1 MKRRFEGKS
10 VVVIGGNSGIGLAA
24 AKAFANEGARVAVG
38 GRNPDTLASAVNE
51 IGKQA
56 SAHEVDIS
64 DVKAIRSLFDEL
76 RQSLGRVDVLFVN
89 SGRCSFCPIEA
100 VTEED
105 WHWVQDTN
113 LKGVFFTVQA
123 ALPLMPNP
131 SSIVFTGSISGRL
144 SNPRAAS
151 YAASKAGL
159 RSLGRSLA
167 AAFVDRGIRVNVVS
181 PGPTDT
187 PAYERARKHE
197 ASQLPLIL
205 EDEIASIPMKRMG
218 RPEEVAQAVL
228 FLASE
233 DASFTTGTEFLVDGG
248 EASL

>member
-1 MKRRFEGKS
+1 MKQRFLGKS
-10 VVVIGGNSGIGLAA
+10 VIVVGGNSGIGLAA
-24 AKAFANEGARVAVG
+24 AKAFASEGAKVVIA
-38 GRNPDTLASAVNE
+38 GRNAETLESSAKE
-51 IGKQA
+51 IGEGTLTYQ
-56 SAHEVDIS
+56 VDIS
-64 DVKAIRSLFDEL
+64 DVKTISSLFE
-76 RQSLGRVDVLFVN
+76 QVGASLGKIDALFVN
-89 SGRCSFCPIEA
+89 SGRCSFCPIGS

-123 ALPLMPNP
+123 ALPLMSEP

-144 SNPRAAS
+144 ANHRAPV

-167 AAFVDRGIRVNVVS
+167 AALVDRGIRVNVVS

-197 ASQLPLIL
+197 DDVPTIL
-205 EDEIASIPMKRMG
+205 EDEVGCIPMKRMG
-218 RPEEVAQAVL
+218 TPEEVAEAVL

-233 DASFTTGTEFLVDGG
+233 DSSFTTGTELLVDGG
-248 EASL
+248 EASF

>member
-1 MKRRFEGKS
+1 MKSRFAGKS
-10 VVVIGGNSGIGLAA
+10 VVVVGGNSGIGLAA
-24 AKAFANEGARVAVG
+24 AKAFANEGARVAIA
-38 GRNPDTLASAVNE
+38 GRNPETLASSAKE
-51 IGKQA
+51 IGNGT
-56 SAHEVDIS
+56 SAHQVDIS
-64 DVKAIRSLFDEL
+64 DVKAIDALFNQVRE
-76 RQSLGRVDVLFVN
+76 SLGRIDVLFVN
-89 SGRCSFCPIEA
+89 SGRCSFCPIGS

-131 SSIVFTGSISGRL
+131 SSIVLTGSISGRL
-144 SNPRAAS
+144 ANPRAPV

-167 AAFVDRGIRVNVVS
+167 ACLVERGIRVNVVS

-187 PAYERARKHE
+187 PAYDRARKHQ
-197 ASQLPLIL
+197 ADQLPVIL
-205 EDEIASIPMKRMG
+205 EDEIACIPMKRMG
-218 RPEEVAQAVL
+218 KPEEVAEAVL
-228 FLASE
+228 FLASD

-248 EASL
+248 EASF